1 MWVGASISHVLRLSG
16 NVRLDG
22 RGRLVLPAGFR
33 NRLGLKPGDEV
44 RISEESDGSL
54 RVESRRTAAHALIGL
69 AGSLD
74 HSALEDLTADHRE
87 QAAAENADAARRG
100 QMPSVS
106 ADTV

>member
-1 MWVGASISHVLRLSG
+1 MIPHSG
-16 NVRLDG
+16 NTRLDD
-22 RGRLVLPAGFR
+22 RGRLVIPADFR

-69 AGSLD
+69 AGTLD
-74 HSALEDLTADHRE
+74 HSVLEELAADRRE
-87 QAAAENADAARRG
+87 QTAAEDADVARPG

-106 ADTV
+106 ADTVRSR

>member
-1 MWVGASISHVLRLSG
+1 VLRLSG
-16 NVRLDG
+16 NARLDD
-22 RGRLVLPAGFR
+22 RGRLVLPADFR

-74 HSALEDLTADHRE
+74 HSVLEDLAADRRE
-87 QAAAENADAARRG
+87 QAAAEDTDAARPG

-106 ADTV
+106 ADAVRSR